1 MSFADA
7 KDFSIY
13 LTKRAQR
20 HRPSPLKSL
29 LKYNKDPDNIYLAS
43 GLPRADGFPISELS
57 IKVKDPVTFELVEHK
72 IGRSSDEDTVV
83 GLDSAQQYG
92 NGLGLPSLRSFFYD
106 HVQALHKPKYSNWD
120 VICTSGNTDSLHK
133 VFSMFLD
140 TGNPILMARWCYPT
154 ALETVS
160 AQGYEILPVEIDE
173 EGIVP
178 RSLKELA
185 QKWNSDHPEKPCRC
199 LYTVPCGQ
207 NPTGATMSLSR
218 RKELYSVAQE
228 LNLLIFEDDPYYY
241 LQLPQ
246 YDPNNLIDE
255 SFNKEKL
262 MELFDYSS
270 LIPTL
275 LSLDTDGRVI
285 RMDSWAKTLAPGIR
299 IGWITA
305 QKPFLDIIQYMNEV
319 SIQQPSGFSQAIL
332 CQILVR
338 AWGHAKLER
347 HIANIRLNFSIR
359 RDAALELLDPVK
371 GSLLD
376 FTPPVAGMFL
386 WLRPRFA
393 TYLNM
398 STDTIFEALVDQ
410 KVIVVPGSYFDTIKY
425 SGSESTGPLFLRI
438 CYSFANQDKVLS
450 GIKSFIT
457 ALEKLGCGNQSQ

>member
-1 MSFADA
+1 MNVLEA
-7 KDFSIY
+7 KDFSSY
-13 LTKRAQR
+13 FTKRAQR

-43 GLPRADGFPISELS
+43 GLPRSDGFPISEVS
-57 IKVKDPVTFELVEHK
+57 IKVRDPVTFELVEHR
-72 IGRSSDEDTVV
+72 IGRTSSEETVI
-83 GLDSAQQYG
+83 GLDTAQQYG
-92 NGLGLPSLRSFFYD
+92 NGLGLPSLRSFFNT

-120 VICTSGNTDSLHK
+120 VVCTSGNTDSLHK
-133 VFSMFLD
+133 TLSMFLD
-140 TGNPILMARWCYPT
+140 SGNPILMARWCYPT

-160 AQGYEILPVEIDE
+160 AQGYEIVSVEIDN

-178 RSLKELA
+178 RSLKEVA
-185 QKWNSDHPEKPCRC
+185 QKWNSEHPENICRC

-241 LQLPQ
+241 LQLPK
-246 YDPNNLIDE
+246 YDPENLIDE
-255 SFNKEKL
+255 NFDKEKL
-262 MELFDYSS
+262 MEVFSYSS

-285 RMDSWAKTLAPGIR
+285 RMDSWAKTLAPGLR

-305 QKPFLDIIQYMNEV
+305 QKPFLDVIQYMNEV

-332 CQILVR
+332 CQILER

-347 HIANIRLNFSIR
+347 HIANIRLNFAIR
-359 RDAALELLDPVK
+359 RDASVKLLDSVQ

-386 WLRPRFA
+386 WLRPLFDSS
-393 TYLNM
+393 LNI
-398 STDTIFEALVDQ
+398 STDTIFQALVEQ
-410 KVIVVPGSYFDTIKY
+410 NVIVVPGSYFDTISY
-425 SGSESTGPLFLRI
+425 SGAESTGPLFLRI
-438 CYSFANQDKVLS
+438 CYSFADQDKVLS
-450 GIKSFIT
+450 GIKSLIS
-457 ALEKLGCGNQSQ
+457 ALENLGCGNQS